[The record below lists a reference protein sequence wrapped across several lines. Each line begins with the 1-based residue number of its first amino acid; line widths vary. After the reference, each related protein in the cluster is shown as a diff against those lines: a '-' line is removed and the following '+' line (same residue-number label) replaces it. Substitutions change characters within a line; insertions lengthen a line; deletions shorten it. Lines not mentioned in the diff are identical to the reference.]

1 MSKITD
7 KNILITGGAGFI
19 GSHLVDNAL
28 LQNPKT
34 LTVVDNFFLGQDEN
48 LVDARKSNN
57 GINLLRLDA
66 SDVSSMRHI
75 VKKHQI
81 DYVFDLAIVPL
92 PLSLE
97 FPDWTI
103 KTNIGVATTFCELLR
118 YEEFDEMLHFSSS
131 EVYGTARRIPM
142 NEDHPHDAITPYAAS
157 KSAADSI
164 INSYIHTFGVKVCT
178 VRPFNNFGPRQ
189 NSGSY
194 AGVIPIILKKI
205 IGGQPIEIYGDGEQ
219 TRDFIYV
226 SETVKAAINIFDSPL
241 SSGQTLNLGT
251 GKQTTINELV
261 AQVLRITNNFD
272 HKVLHSIDRPGDVTQ
287 HCAGMDK
294 TKQILG
300 YTPAPISDEQLSA
313 TIDWY
318 MRTLT

>member
-1 MSKITD
+1 MSKITN

-19 GSHLVDNAL
+19 GSHLVDHTIL
-28 LQNPKT
+28 HNPRSI
-34 LTVVDNFFLGQDEN
+34 TVVDNFFLGQDDN
-48 LVDARKSNN
+48 LTSARNN
-57 GINLLRLDA
+57 FPGMNLLRLDA
-66 SDVSSMRHI
+66 SDVSSMRHV

-103 KTNIGVATTFCELLR
+103 KTNVGVATTFCELLR

-131 EVYGTARRIPM
+131 EVYGTARHIPM

-164 INSYIHTFGVKVCT
+164 INSYICTFGIKVCT

-189 NSGSY
+189 NAGSY

-205 IGGQPIEIYGDGEQ
+205 ISRKPIEIYGKGEQ

-226 SETVKAAINIFDSPL
+226 RETAKAATDIFNSP
-241 SSGQTLNLGT
+241 SSIGQTLNLGT
-251 GKQTTINELV
+251 GTQTTINELV
-261 AQVLRITNNFD
+261 AQILRITNNQN
-272 HKVLHSIDRPGDVTQ
+272 HEIIYSSNRPGDVTQ
-287 HCAGMDK
+287 HCAGMGK
-294 TKQILG
+294 TEKILG
-300 YTPAPISDEQLSA
+300 YMPKSISDEQLA
-313 TIDWY
+313 TTIEWY
-318 MRTLT
+318 LKFLS